1 MTYRTLLRLSLLAI
15 LALAALPSCKSA
27 RTSAV
32 PVRVQS
38 TEVGIASIYTDRRTA
53 SGERY
58 RSTAM
63 AAAHKRWPLGSK
75 VRVTNLY
82 NGRSAIVRINDRGPY
97 IRGRV
102 IDLTPTAA
110 AAIGLS
116 RSAGLARVR
125 IEKLL

>member
-1 MTYRTLLRLSLLAI
+1 MTYRILLRLSLLAV
-15 LALAALPSCKSA
+15 LALLPSCKSP
-27 RTSAV
+27 RSSSG

-38 TEVGIASIYTDRRTA
+38 TEVGVASIYTDRRTA

-63 AAAHKRWPLGSK
+63 AAAHKRWPLGSR

-82 NGRSAIVRINDRGPY
+82 NGRSVIVRINDRGPY

-110 AAIGLS
+110 SAIGLT
-116 RSAGLARVR
+116 RSMGLAKVR
-125 IEKLL
+125 IERLL